1 MQDLKLPKKL
11 PMHAYT
17 MKEIEGAAMDGELF
31 QALSDMNI
39 CLESNDS
46 ESIMLYVEGTT
57 LVGACTHY
65 NISHVELLVKNDEL
79 IELAGLIE
87 LVDGIDECYAV
98 SDYTRKIEA
107 SYSVSFILNA
117 LRDLRLDCA
126 INELTSDLVRSKP
139 TKLQKIE
146 RAAIKSGKFSEVDV
160 ILFASMLNTISAA
173 DLENK
178 LGL

>member
-31 QALSDMNI
+31 QALGDMNI

-57 LVGACTHY
+57 LGGACTHY

-79 IELAGLIE
+79 IELADNI
-87 LVDGIDECYAV
+87 DGCHAV
-98 SDYTRKIEA
+98 CDYTRKIEA

-117 LRDLRLDCA
+117 LRGLRLDCA
-126 INELTSDLVRSKP
+126 INELTSDLARSKP

-146 RAAIKSGKFSEVDV
+146 RAAIKSGKFSEVDIV
-160 ILFASMLNTISAA
+160 LFASMLNTISAA

>member
-39 CLESNDS
+39 CLESNSS

-79 IELAGLIE
+79 IDAA
-87 LVDGIDECYAV
+87 DSIDECTVIYDYA
-98 SDYTRKIEA
+98 RKIEA
-107 SYSVSFILNA
+107 SYSVSFILSA
-117 LRDLRLDCA
+117 LRGLRLDCA

-146 RAAIKSGKFSEVDV
+146 REAIKSGKFSEVDI

-178 LGL
+178 LGF

>member
-57 LVGACTHY
+57 LVGASTHY

-79 IELAGLIE
+79 IELA
-87 LVDGIDECYAV
+87 DSIDEC
-98 SDYTRKIEA
+98 SCICDYTRKIED
-107 SYSVSFILNA
+107 SYSVSFVLNA
-117 LRDLRLDCA
+117 LGDLGLDCA
-126 INELTSDLVRSKP
+126 VNELTSDLVRSKP

-146 RAAIKSGKFSEVDV
+146 RAAIKSGKFSEVDI
-160 ILFASMLNTISAA
+160 ILFASMLNTISEE

-178 LGL
+178 LGF

>member
-11 PMHAYT
+11 PMHAY
-17 MKEIEGAAMDGELF
+17 KLAEIEGAAIDGELF
-31 QALSDMNI
+31 QALEDMNI
-39 CLESNDS
+39 CLESNNS

-79 IELAGLIE
+79 IEAA
-87 LVDGIDECYAV
+87 DSIDECSCICDYA
-98 SDYTRKIEA
+98 RKIEA
-107 SYSVSFILNA
+107 SYSVSFILNS

>member
-17 MKEIEGAAMDGELF
+17 MKEIEGAAIDGELF

-46 ESIMLYVEGTT
+46 ISIMLYVEGTT

-79 IELAGLIE
+79 IELA
-87 LVDGIDECYAV
+87 DSIDECSCICDYA
-98 SDYTRKIEA
+98 RKIEA

-146 RAAIKSGKFSEVDV
+146 RAAIKSGKFSEVDI
-160 ILFASMLNTISAA
+160 ILFASMLNTISEE

-178 LGL
+178 LGF